1 MESKD
6 VGGEVK
12 VVRGQRGG
20 KITYVCIEFT
30 TKQDRRSIRDSGHVP
45 GTKVTDKWGR
55 RVLESKDSSNCE
67 RQSVI
72 KSDDMKFEAEIFV
85 WKLVVDD
92 LLWDVHILWW
102 FVV

>member
-30 TKQDRRSIRDSGHVP
+30 MKQDRRSIRDSGHVP

-55 RVLESKDSSNCE
+55 
-67 RQSVI
+67 
-72 KSDDMKFEAEIFV
+72 
-85 WKLVVDD
+85 
-92 LLWDVHILWW
+92 
-102 FVV
+102 